1 MPVLIC
7 IIPQMWRKMHNKEY
21 YDYHRNSNGSNGDD
35 THPFLSSSNNGG
47 NSVAGQIRT
56 NISAARQFNESP
68 SFQRLPTNSSTN
80 SNFNSLG
87 RNKHSTLRHNTS
99 NNNNNTNNTNNY
111 AATLSYNQTKLN
123 RVNEFVVN
131 TDPYLML
138 NSTPSAPPQING
150 NANNF
155 IQNDNFRSSAN
166 NYYYTANKNP
176 NYYNNKYNN
185 ANTLATNAL
194 K

>member
-1 MPVLIC
+1 
-7 IIPQMWRKMHNKEY
+7 MWRKMHNKEY

-35 THPFLSSSNNGG
+35 THPFLSSNGG

-68 SFQRLPTNSSTN
+68 NFQRLPTNSSTN

-87 RNKHSTLRHNTS
+87 RNKHSTLRHNS
-99 NNNNNTNNTNNY
+99 NNNTSNNTNNY

-123 RVNEFVVN
+123 RVNEYVVN

-138 NSTPSAPPQING
+138 NNAPSAPPQING
-150 NANNF
+150 NNNF

-166 NYYYTANKNP
+166 NYYYTANKN
-176 NYYNNKYNN
+176 NYCNTKYN
-185 ANTLATNAL
+185 ANTLASNAL